1 MPASIKPNADVKNQ
15 NIRADTV
22 SSNRNSYED
31 VGYKFIKL
39 KWGLTKN

>member
-1 MPASIKPNADVKNQ
+1 MPTSIQHNTDVKNQ
-15 NIRADTV
+15 NIRSDTV
-22 SSNRNSYED
+22 STNRNSYED